1 MLGNFFL
8 ITVFCHVYDFTD
20 INECKGNHSCHVNA
34 TCMNTL
40 GSHVCQCHAGYTGN
54 GQNCTGECNF
64 FVTIFRI
71 VLHDTFD
78 HSAAPFS
85 RVARKLDNL
94 LLMTRYDLGG
104 RFSWYR
110 NIPDFWVNNFGDW
123 ILVHCYSPLKLTLL
137 QWLTEAWQWNRS
149 FGSEPCAEDG
159 YVSDF
164 PWRRVF
170 VDARDIFEGKS

>member
-1 MLGNFFL
+1 MCEALASGTTRQQDWGFL
-8 ITVFCHVYDFTD
+8 RYARYVYDFTD

-104 RFSWYR
+104 RFS
-110 NIPDFWVNNFGDW
+110 
-123 ILVHCYSPLKLTLL
+123 
-137 QWLTEAWQWNRS
+137 
-149 FGSEPCAEDG
+149 
-159 YVSDF
+159 
-164 PWRRVF
+164 
-170 VDARDIFEGKS
+170 